1 MSIQMSDLTGIIIFA
16 VAACLI
22 IAVGVWLFLRT
33 EINTNRAESAAT
45 GSESG
50 RINERRRMQTGDW
63 FNAAIS
69 LIIGMLLGS
78 VIDGLA
84 QFITTGLWLPAV
96 AIVFLGAG
104 FFLFM
109 LVFDKVGDRLF
120 SIGMRPAP
128 KRQAK
133 GPTPLPR
140 FISLPVGVVLGVVL
154 ARLGFDDTILGMIPW
169 AS

>member
-1 MSIQMSDLTGIIIFA
+1 MSGLTGIIIFA
-16 VAACLI
+16 VVACLI
-22 IAVGVWLFLRT
+22 IAMGVWLCMRT
-33 EINTNRAESAAT
+33 EMNTNRTESEAS
-45 GSESG
+45 GSEGG

-78 VIDGLA
+78 VVDGLA
-84 QFITTGLWLPAV
+84 QLVTSGLWLPAV
-96 AIVFLGAG
+96 AIVLLGAG

-109 LVFDKVGDRLF
+109 LVFDKVSDRLF

-140 FISLPVGVVLGVVL
+140 LISLPVGIVLGVVL
-154 ARLGFDDTILGMIPW
+154 ARLGFDDTILGMIP
-169 AS
+169 